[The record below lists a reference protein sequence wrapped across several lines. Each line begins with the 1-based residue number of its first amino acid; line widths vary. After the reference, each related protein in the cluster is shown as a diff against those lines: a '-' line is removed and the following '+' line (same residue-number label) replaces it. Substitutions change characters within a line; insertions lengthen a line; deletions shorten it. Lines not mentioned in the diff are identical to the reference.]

1 VGGVGGAVTK
11 IATRREFVE
20 HLVVADYDAARAEKA
35 VAALGD
41 PRFVA
46 TQVDATDEAA
56 VRALLTEHRCPAQD
70 GPGLH
75 DADPGRPRGGLT
87 A

>member
-11 IATRREFVE
+11 IAARREFVE

-56 VRALLTEHRCPAQD
+56 VRGA
-70 GPGLH
+70 
-75 DADPGRPRGGLT
+75 ADRAPVPCTRRACTPRRRSGSAT
-87 A
+87 